1 MAVIKRIAEV
11 QRQLRKLEIPAI
23 LITNLSDVKY
33 LSGFTGTTAYM
44 IVQSIKKYCFSQA
57 VL

>member
-23 LITNLSDVKY
+23 LITNLSDV
-33 LSGFTGTTAYM
+33 
-44 IVQSIKKYCFSQA
+44 
-57 VL
+57 